1 MVNIEIPNQHLLGI
15 MRIQELT
22 ATEFQGLLEKL
33 KEAEPSVARS
43 RFVEREAIDIPGL
56 STSDATN
63 SINALL
69 WLASGQ
75 NQLQLGI
82 DQFAEAV
89 SQSENLTLDPDERKA
104 LAERLSQLLS
114 IKPLRLTW
122 KALDVLTQN
131 ERTFMEARILTDMR
145 PIFGDDVSDPPDIVV
160 ILHTLKIRYRTGRR
174 TEDLFLALDNND
186 IKELR
191 EVLDRAEMKA
201 ETLKSSLQTAG
212 LAYLEVE

>member
-1 MVNIEIPNQHLLGI
+1 MVDIEIPDRHLPGI
-15 MRIQELT
+15 RKIHELT
-22 ATEFQGLLEKL
+22 DTEFRELYEKL
-33 KEAEPSVARS
+33 KEAEASVVRA

-56 STSDATN
+56 STDDATN
-63 SINALL
+63 IITALL

-89 SQSENLTLDPDERKA
+89 SQSADLNQAPNEYDS
-104 LAERLSQLLS
+104 LAGRLSQLLS
-114 IKPLRLTW
+114 IKPIRLTW
-122 KALDVLTQN
+122 KAIDVLTQN
-131 ERTFMEARILTDMR
+131 EKAFLEARILTDMR
-145 PIFGDDVSDPPDIVV
+145 PVFGDDVSDPPDVVV

-174 TEDLFLALDNND
+174 TEDIFVALDNKD

-191 EVLDRAEMKA
+191 AILDRAETKA